1 MQDSSQFMEYNTI
14 QQLFASNTN
23 PDIDY
28 NALVG
33 SIKGK
38 EHLLFVFSPLLETT
52 VRFGLYLHK
61 GYSDASSQSGGEFV
75 KDDSGTNNIMVGSRY
90 STIFNMV
97 NGKSMVYNV
106 DGCNLFGIT
115 NGNFTIVEA
124 LTLKAGATVFTV
136 DSAKVQCYNAN
147 TQDEARSKLV
157 ELTGLSPDSW
167 PITMTGFGL

>member
-1 MQDSSQFMEYNTI
+1 
-14 QQLFASNTN
+14 
-23 PDIDY
+23 
-28 NALVG
+28 
-33 SIKGK
+33 
-38 EHLLFVFSPLLETT
+38 
-52 VRFGLYLHK
+52 
-61 GYSDASSQSGGEFV
+61 
-75 KDDSGTNNIMVGSRY
+75 
-90 STIFNMV
+90 
-97 NGKSMVYNV
+97 MVYNV